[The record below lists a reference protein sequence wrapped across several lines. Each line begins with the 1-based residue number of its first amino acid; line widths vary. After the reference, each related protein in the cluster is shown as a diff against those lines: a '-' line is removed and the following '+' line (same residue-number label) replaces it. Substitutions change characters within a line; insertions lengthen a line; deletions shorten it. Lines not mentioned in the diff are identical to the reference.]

1 MDAVEPPICTLT
13 PTALFPFPPRLPP
26 AVLPPPVLPPP
37 VLRLPPEVPV
47 PPVPPAPLEPAESWL
62 SGVTRRF
69 SGFAFAC
76 APYVASAF
84 AWSSVTASRFTSDSG
99 SVPFSGSLSSP
110 LSDILLCLL

>member
-1 MDAVEPPICTLT
+1 M
-13 PTALFPFPPRLPP
+13 LPP
-26 AVLPPPVLPPP
+26 VVLPPPVP
-37 VLRLPPEVPV
+37 RLPPV
-47 PPVPPAPLEPAESWL
+47 PPVPPAPLEPAASWL

-76 APYVASAF
+76 APYVVSAF